1 METRCKPCLTIPK
14 HMPFAQHGTAA
25 LILQDAPQGT
35 KELKMIRAP
44 AQEPQSLWETSKS
57 TVTGF
62 DGRKLPWLEKREL
75 NTPLQ
80 SILNHVSWANLY
92 KIVSCNLPVCF
103 SPWNSFNCLINYF
116 FPLYYFQHNRQ
127 RETQLKSTVTEG
139 FCKGAR
145 LSRTT

>member
-1 METRCKPCLTIPK
+1 
-14 HMPFAQHGTAA
+14 MPFAQHGTAA

-80 SILNHVSWANLY
+80 SILNHVS
-92 KIVSCNLPVCF
+92 
-103 SPWNSFNCLINYF
+103 
-116 FPLYYFQHNRQ
+116 
-127 RETQLKSTVTEG
+127 
-139 FCKGAR
+139 
-145 LSRTT
+145 